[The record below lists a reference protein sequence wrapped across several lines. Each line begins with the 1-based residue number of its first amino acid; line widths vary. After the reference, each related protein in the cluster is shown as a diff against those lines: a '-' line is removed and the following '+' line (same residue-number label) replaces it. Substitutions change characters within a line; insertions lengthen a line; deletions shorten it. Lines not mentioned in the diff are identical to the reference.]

1 MDARTSLAQPSIVK
15 PRQAL
20 PIKTTRAAGRATA
33 DDSPVLHAA
42 IGLAHQIR
50 SASDEI
56 EGGRR
61 ITPGIAAAMKDAGV
75 FGRAMPRVWGGP
87 ELDPLTQFRVTKVL
101 AIADSSVGWCA
112 MIGCVGGYVTAFL
125 DQDIAR
131 AAYPDILVA
140 TGGHSPSRISRS
152 RWIRRYGR
160 PSDLVPHGG
169 AGPMAVHENIG
180 LIKQLLETAVSKAS
194 WAGKALISVIPS
206 ASWHFGP
213 QVFMPFPAN

>member
-1 MDARTSLAQPSIVK
+1 MDAQTSLAQPSIAK

-20 PIKTTRAAGRATA
+20 PIKATPATGWATA
-33 DDSPVLHAA
+33 DDFPVLHAA
-42 IGLAHQIR
+42 IWLAQQIR

-56 EGGRR
+56 ERGRR

-75 FGRAMPRVWGGP
+75 FGMAMPRVWGDPG
-87 ELDPLTQFRVTKVL
+87 LDPLTQYRVIEVL
-101 AIADSSVGWCA
+101 AIADSSVGWCV
-112 MIGCVGGYVTAFL
+112 MIGCDGGYVTAFL

-131 AAYPDILVA
+131 AMYPDILVA

-160 PSDLVPHGG
+160 SSDLVPHGG
-169 AGPMAVHENIG
+169 AGPMVVHENIG
-180 LIKQLLETAVSKAS
+180 LIRQLLETAASKVS

-206 ASWHFGP
+206 ASWHLGP
-213 QVFMPFPAN
+213 RVFTPFPAN